1 MIQQSNKFI
10 QCKTHS
16 EGNHI
21 YWQRAIPHIETI
33 VKACGINRSSGKAF
47 RGGTDGYYSRKDD
60 RDGIG
65 FGQYVEGE
73 GFKRGLMAF
82 EAYKVN
88 ESDFIPQG
96 EAELKSLQADVFHNN
111 TPRITPEPIILKMMS
126 SEEIRITST
135 ESFSTSFSSEIE
147 EHWEAKATAKAEI
160 AGVGAD
166 AEASA
171 GGSIKIS
178 TNLSW
183 QKDQSE
189 EKIRGYSKETKIPVD
204 VPAGKTVT
212 LMQKHQTQDMLIKT
226 QIVGVLRP
234 AFFVVDWKK
243 HTGLLGGSKDY
254 RGWKDTKS
262 RIIFEIRSA
271 EDLYNFLTGNN
282 DRYPKQTGNLL
293 ENKAVKKAYDFFADA
308 DNRSFVENNERLVRD
323 VNSTEYFLDE
333 V

>member
-1 MIQQSNKFI
+1 MIRQSKKFI

-21 YWQRAIPHIETI
+21 YWRQAIPHIETI
-33 VKACGINRSSGKAF
+33 VIACGIKRSSDKAF
-47 RGGTDGYYSRKDD
+47 EGGADGYYSRKHD

-65 FGQYVEGE
+65 FGQYIEGD

-82 EAYKVN
+82 EAYEVN

-96 EAELKSLQADVFHNN
+96 EAELKSLEADAFHNR
-111 TPRITPEPIILKMMS
+111 TSRIIEGIKLKMMS
-126 SEEIRITST
+126 SESIKITSA
-135 ESFSTSFSSEIE
+135 ESFKTSFSSEIE
-147 EHWEAKATAKAEI
+147 EHWEAKATAKAEV

-183 QKDQSE
+183 QKDTSE
-189 EKIRGYSKETKIPVD
+189 EKIRGYSKETEIPVD

-234 AFFVVDWKK
+234 GFFVVDWKK
-243 HTGLLGGSKDY
+243 GTGLLGGSKDY

-293 ENKAVKKAYDFFADA
+293 ENKAVKKAYGFFADA